1 MRARPCGGRRSP
13 RASTCSSPSP
23 SIRSSCSRPSI
34 VSPRS
39 RTSTTPTMPEPRS
52 FAMHAATDP
61 TRPGRDAT
69 SVRIL
74 VVDDD
79 ADARESLGLL
89 LELDGYEVAYAGD
102 GAEAIRREEAFAP
115 ALGLPDIDG
124 EDVARRMRERGTS
137 ARIVALSGAPGGGD
151 AGPFDARVSKPARV
165 EDLTAFLP

>member
-1 MRARPCGGRRSP
+1 
-13 RASTCSSPSP
+13 
-23 SIRSSCSRPSI
+23 
-34 VSPRS
+34 
-39 RTSTTPTMPEPRS
+39 
-52 FAMHAATDP
+52 MHAATDP

-115 ALGLPDIDG
+115 ALVLLDLGLPDIDG